1 MPCRFALRSGLPMP
15 HRRTFAAGIL
25 PFAHSMLTSLSP
37 SMAALVSNAG
47 FRARAA
53 PRRLHVAQVGNLC
66 VPRSTGFQ
74 PVSLSDSRFIR
85 DGERVSLHGPWKA
98 VQAYRGLEGRVF
110 AFVSHLGWATEG
122 VSLHGPWKAVQASP
136 QQQ

>member
-1 MPCRFALRSGLPMP
+1 
-15 HRRTFAAGIL
+15 
-25 PFAHSMLTSLSP
+25 
-37 SMAALVSNAG
+37 
-47 FRARAA
+47 
-53 PRRLHVAQVGNLC
+53 
-66 VPRSTGFQ
+66 
-74 PVSLSDSRFIR
+74 VSLSDSRFIR
-85 DGERVSLHGPWKA
+85 DGERVSLHGPWKAVQAYRGLEGRVFAFVSHLGWATERVSLHGPWKA